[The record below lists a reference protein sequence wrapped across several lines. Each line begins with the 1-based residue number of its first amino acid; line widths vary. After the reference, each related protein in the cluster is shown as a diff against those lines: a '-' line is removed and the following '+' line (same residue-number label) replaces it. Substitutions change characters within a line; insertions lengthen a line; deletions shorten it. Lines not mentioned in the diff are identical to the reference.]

1 MIGWLDIV
9 LVVIL
14 LGTFIA
20 GIIRGLVKEVVGIFA
35 AVAAFLAAAAWYKP
49 VAEFLNRTFVG
60 PGVAKFLGFI
70 LVFAGVILVGAI
82 ASTLLSKLMAGPLK
96 FVNHL
101 FGGIFGL
108 FEGMLICG
116 ALVFAF
122 MVFPISKE
130 ALASSRLAPYCYG
143 LTKTMVGFI
152 PFELKEQFKSAYD
165 DIIKNKSESGR
176 KSEGVDRS
184 ENADG
189 KKK

>member
-14 LGTFIA
+14 IGTFIA
-20 GIIRGLVKEVVGIFA
+20 GSIRGLVKEVVGIVA
-35 AVAAFLAAAAWYKP
+35 AIIAFLAAATWYAP
-49 VAEFLNRTFVG
+49 VADFLNRSLVG
-60 PGVAKFLGFI
+60 PGIAKFLGFI
-70 LVFAGVILVGAI
+70 LVFAFVILVGAV
-82 ASTLLSKLMAGPLK
+82 ASALLSRLMAGPLK

-116 ALVFAF
+116 ALVFAL

-130 ALASSRLAPYCYG
+130 SLSSSLLAPYCYG

-152 PFELKEQFKSAYD
+152 PRELKEQFKSAYQ
-165 DIIKNKSESGR
+165 DIVKSES
-176 KSEGVDRS
+176 V
-184 ENADG
+184 DG